1 MADAVIDPV
10 KVLNEKA
17 MLLISRARG
26 RRLTFT
32 MANIRAL
39 CNDKEKALLR
49 RLGSS
54 WWQYLP
60 REVRVNGYVWR
71 FRRMNKR
78 SKARVIYDRD
88 ILAERVLAKR

>member
-1 MADAVIDPV
+1 MDDPV

-17 MLLISRARG
+17 MILISWARG

-32 MANIRAL
+32 MENIRAL
-39 CNDKEKALLR
+39 CDSREKRVLR

-54 WWQYLP
+54 WWRYLP

-71 FRRMNKR
+71 FRRVNKR
-78 SKARVIYDRD
+78 SKARVVYDRD
-88 ILAERVLAKR
+88 TLAERVLARRQL

>member
-1 MADAVIDPV
+1 MADPV

-17 MLLISRARG
+17 MVLISWAHG

-32 MANIRAL
+32 MENIRAL
-39 CNDKEKALLR
+39 CNRKEKALLR

-60 REVRVNGYVWR
+60 REVQVNGYVWR
-71 FRRMNKR
+71 FRRVSKR

-88 ILAERVLAKR
+88 TLAERVLARRQL